1 VHENGGRDRD
11 FVTIVAGLPRSGT
24 SMMMRMLE
32 AGGIPALVDDHRP
45 SDRHNPAGYYEF
57 QRVKRLPADTD
68 WLAEAVGK
76 AVKIVYLLLYRLPI
90 GYDYRV
96 ILMQRRLEEVI
107 ASQDAMLEATNASGV
122 SPGRSSEE
130 LMEAFRH
137 HLRDLD
143 TWLRRQPNFAVQTL
157 DYNAIVHDPMPSLEL
172 VDAFLGGGLD
182 RGTMASVLDPTL
194 YRQRSG
200 A

>member
-1 VHENGGRDRD
+1 VHENGQRHRDY
-11 FVTIVAGLPRSGT
+11 VTVVAGLPRSGT

-45 SDRHNPAGYYEF
+45 SDHHNPAGYYEF

-68 WLAEAVGK
+68 WLDEAIGK
-76 AVKIVYLLLYRLPI
+76 AVKIVYLLLYKLPT

-122 SPGRSSEE
+122 SPGRSSAE

-182 RGTMASVLDPTL
+182 RRTMASVLDPAL